1 MRWAVLMSILASGLF
16 ILGAQAASIK
26 SIMREMRATTRE
38 ASALTQGAFD
48 AAAARNLL
56 EKLASEAEASAQAA
70 GPASSA
76 RFAKFAADARNAA
89 ASAQTGAQF
98 KSALGALAS
107 ECRSCH
113 DAMR

>member
-1 MRWAVLMSILASGLF
+1 MRAAVLMGILASALF
-16 ILGAQAASIK
+16 VLGAQAASVK

-38 ASALTQGAFD
+38 ALALTQGAFD
-48 AAAARNLL
+48 AGVARKLL
-56 EKLASEAEASAQAA
+56 ETLASEAEASAQVA

-98 KSALGALAS
+98 KSALGALAG

-113 DAMR
+113 DATR